1 MNEMNN
7 LIQTLTI
14 VENVEEFIPI
24 YKTDKG
30 EKVVKG
36 RELHQGLC
44 VKKDFTNWIKNQLEI
59 VAAVENTDFFR
70 FAFKV
75 EGNNATLHEYILK
88 LEIAKEICLVAGAS
102 SRANEVLK
110 QKSKSYRKY
119 LIQFEEKYKNQ
130 APQLT
135 EKQMLQLQILNG
147 DEVERIGALKQYEGL
162 ITKPLLE
169 TIEIQKPKVNY
180 FDTFMNSKGCYT
192 STQVAKLFK
201 LPSARKLN
209 TILNENKI
217 IYKQG
222 NNWLPYSTTNKEWFK
237 VTVGERNTHNYSQ
250 LKFTPK
256 GIYELSKLLGVTL
269 NEEDLQEITNDD

>member
-169 TIEIQKPKVNY
+169 TIEIQKPKV
-180 FDTFMNSKGCYT
+180 K
-192 STQVAKLFK
+192 
-201 LPSARKLN
+201 
-209 TILNENKI
+209 
-217 IYKQG
+217 
-222 NNWLPYSTTNKEWFK
+222 
-237 VTVGERNTHNYSQ
+237 
-250 LKFTPK
+250 
-256 GIYELSKLLGVTL
+256 
-269 NEEDLQEITNDD
+269 

>member
-1 MNEMNN
+1 MNKMNN
-7 LIQTLTI
+7 LIQNLTM
-14 VENVEEFIPI
+14 VENIEEFIPI
-24 YKTDKG
+24 YKTDQG
-30 EKVVKG
+30 EKVVSG
-36 RELHQGLC
+36 RELHEGLE
-44 VKKDFTNWIKNQLEI
+44 VKQDFTDWIKRQLDVVDGI
-59 VAAVENTDFFR
+59 ENIDYFCFP
-70 FAFKV
+70 FKR

-102 SRANEVLK
+102 PRANEVLK

-169 TIEIQKPKVNY
+169 TIEMQKPKVNT
-180 FDTFMNSKGCYT
+180 FNKFMNAEGLYT

-201 LPSARKLN
+201 ISSAMKLN
-209 TILNENKI
+209 KLLNAEGL

-222 NNWLPYSTTNKEWFK
+222 NTWMPYATTNKEWFK
-237 VTVGERNTHNYSQ
+237 VIVRESEGHAFTQ
-250 LKFTPK
+250 LKFTPV
-256 GIYELSKLLGVTL
+256 GVMEIAKILNIEL
-269 NEEDLQEITNDD
+269 NEDDLVDQNK